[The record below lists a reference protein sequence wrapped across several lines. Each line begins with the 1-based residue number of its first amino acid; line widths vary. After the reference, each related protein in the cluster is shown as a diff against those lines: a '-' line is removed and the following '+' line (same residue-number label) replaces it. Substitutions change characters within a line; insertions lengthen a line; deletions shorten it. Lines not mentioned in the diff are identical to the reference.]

1 MSTILCSIVSA
12 EKEIFSEDVAM
23 VVATGTMGE
32 LGITP
37 GHTQLLTGIKPGPVK
52 VVKENGEEEVF
63 FLSGGFIEVQ
73 PDTITLLSDV
83 AIRAEDIDE
92 EQAEKAREQA
102 EKIRDNA
109 DSDLD
114 FSRARAELAEAAAR
128 LQTCLLYT
136 SPSPRDGLLSRMPS
150 SA

>member
-1 MSTILCSIVSA
+1 MSTIQCNIVSA
-12 EKEIFSEDVAM
+12 EKEIFSENVTM
-23 VVATGTMGE
+23 VVATGSLGE
-32 LGITP
+32 LGITSS
-37 GHTQLLTGIKPGPVK
+37 HSQHLTGIKPGPVK
-52 VVKENGEEEVF
+52 IIKEGGEEEVF

-73 PDTITLLSDV
+73 PDVITLLSDV

-102 EKIRDNA
+102 EKVRDNA

-128 LQTCLLYT
+128 LQTLRKL
-136 SPSPRDGLLSRMPS
+136 RKK
-150 SA
+150 

>member
-12 EKEIFSEDVAM
+12 EKEIVAEDVAM

-128 LQTCLLYT
+128 LQTL
-136 SPSPRDGLLSRMPS
+136 RKMRKK
-150 SA
+150 

>member
-1 MSTILCSIVSA
+1 MSTIQCNIVSA
-12 EKEIFSEDVAM
+12 EKEIFSENVIM
-23 VVATGTMGE
+23 VVATGSLGE

-37 GHTQLLTGIKPGPVK
+37 GHSQLLTGIKPGPVK
-52 VVKENGEEEVF
+52 IVKENGEEEVF

-73 PDTITLLSDV
+73 PDVVTLLSDV

-92 EQAEKAREQA
+92 EQAEKAREAA
-102 EKIRDNA
+102 EKIKENA

-128 LQTCLLYT
+128 LQTLRKL
-136 SPSPRDGLLSRMPS
+136 RKK
-150 SA
+150 

>member
-1 MSTILCSIVSA
+1 MSTIQCNIVSA
-12 EKEIFSEDVAM
+12 EKEIFSENVIM
-23 VVATGTMGE
+23 VVATGSMGE

-37 GHTQLLTGIKPGPVK
+37 GHSQLLTGIKPGPVK
-52 VVKENGEEEVF
+52 IVKEGGEEEVF

-73 PDTITLLSDV
+73 PDVVTLLSDV

-128 LQTCLLYT
+128 LQTLRKL
-136 SPSPRDGLLSRMPS
+136 RKK
-150 SA
+150 

>member
-83 AIRAEDIDE
+83 SIRAEDIDE

-128 LQTCLLYT
+128 LQTL
-136 SPSPRDGLLSRMPS
+136 RKMRKK
-150 SA
+150 

>member
-1 MSTILCSIVSA
+1 MSTIQCNIVSA
-12 EKEIFSEDVAM
+12 EKEIFSENVAM
-23 VVATGTMGE
+23 VVATGSLGE

-37 GHTQLLTGIKPGPVK
+37 GHSQLLTGIKPGPVK
-52 VVKENGEEEVF
+52 IIKEGGEEEVF

-73 PDTITLLSDV
+73 PDVVTLLSDV

-102 EKIRDNA
+102 EKVRDNA

-128 LQTCLLYT
+128 LQTLRKL
-136 SPSPRDGLLSRMPS
+136 RKK
-150 SA
+150 

>member
-1 MSTILCSIVSA
+1 MATIQSSIVSA
-12 EKEIFSEDVAM
+12 EKEIFSESVSM
-23 VVATGTMGE
+23 VVATGSMGE

-37 GHTQLLTGIKPGPVK
+37 GHSQLLTGIKPGPVK
-52 VVKENGEEEVF
+52 IVKENGEEEVF

-73 PDTITLLSDV
+73 PDMVTLLSDV

-92 EQAEKAREQA
+92 AQAEKAREAA
-102 EKIRDNA
+102 EKIKENA

-128 LQTCLLYT
+128 LQTLRKL
-136 SPSPRDGLLSRMPS
+136 RKK
-150 SA
+150 

>member
-1 MSTILCSIVSA
+1 MATIQSSIVSA
-12 EKEIFSEDVAM
+12 EKEIFSESVSM
-23 VVATGTMGE
+23 VVATGSMGE

-37 GHTQLLTGIKPGPVK
+37 GHSQLLTGIKPGPVK
-52 VVKENGEEEVF
+52 IVKENGEEEVF

-73 PDTITLLSDV
+73 PDMVTLLSDV

-92 EQAEKAREQA
+92 EQAEKAREAA
-102 EKIRDNA
+102 EKIKENA

-128 LQTCLLYT
+128 LQTLRKL
-136 SPSPRDGLLSRMPS
+136 RKK
-150 SA
+150 

>member
-12 EKEIFSEDVAM
+12 EKEIFSEDVSM

-92 EQAEKAREQA
+92 EQAEKERE
-102 EKIRDNA
+102 
-109 DSDLD
+109 
-114 FSRARAELAEAAAR
+114 
-128 LQTCLLYT
+128 
-136 SPSPRDGLLSRMPS
+136 
-150 SA
+150 

>member
-128 LQTCLLYT
+128 LQTL
-136 SPSPRDGLLSRMPS
+136 RKMRKK
-150 SA
+150 

>member
-12 EKEIFSEDVAM
+12 EKEIFSEDVSM

-63 FLSGGFIEVQ
+63 FLVGWF
-73 PDTITLLSDV
+73 
-83 AIRAEDIDE
+83 
-92 EQAEKAREQA
+92 
-102 EKIRDNA
+102 
-109 DSDLD
+109 
-114 FSRARAELAEAAAR
+114 
-128 LQTCLLYT
+128 Y
-136 SPSPRDGLLSRMPS
+136 
-150 SA
+150 

>member
-1 MSTILCSIVSA
+1 
-12 EKEIFSEDVAM
+12 M
-23 VVATGTMGE
+23 VVATGSLGE

-37 GHTQLLTGIKPGPVK
+37 GHSQLLTGIKSGPVK
-52 VVKENGEEEVF
+52 IIKEDGEEEVF

-73 PDTITLLSDV
+73 PDVVTLLSDV

-102 EKIRDNA
+102 EKVRDNA

-128 LQTCLLYT
+128 LQTLRKL
-136 SPSPRDGLLSRMPS
+136 RKK
-150 SA
+150 

>member
-12 EKEIFSEDVAM
+12 EKEIFSEDVSM
-23 VVATGTMGE
+23 VVATGTMGD
-32 LGITP
+32 LGIPP

-128 LQTCLLYT
+128 LQTL
-136 SPSPRDGLLSRMPS
+136 RKMRKK
-150 SA
+150 

>member
-1 MSTILCSIVSA
+1 MATIQCSIVSA
-12 EKEIFSEDVAM
+12 EKEIFSESVSM
-23 VVATGTMGE
+23 VVATGSMGE

-37 GHTQLLTGIKPGPVK
+37 GHSQLLTGIKPGPVK
-52 VVKENGEEEVF
+52 IDKENGEEEVF

-73 PDTITLLSDV
+73 PDVVTLLSDV

-92 EQAEKAREQA
+92 EQAEKAREAA
-102 EKIRDNA
+102 EKIKENA

-128 LQTCLLYT
+128 LQTLRKL
-136 SPSPRDGLLSRMPS
+136 RKK
-150 SA
+150 

>member
-37 GHTQLLTGIKPGPVK
+37 GHTQLFTGIKPGPVK
-52 VVKENGEEEVF
+52 VVKESGEEEVF

-109 DSDLD
+109 DSGLD

-128 LQTCLLYT
+128 LQTL
-136 SPSPRDGLLSRMPS
+136 RKMRKK
-150 SA
+150 